1 MYPGSERRVGPS
13 IFTENSPHR
22 DPAQQEA
29 AVHQFTALWS
39 RAILDAH
46 LEYWTAREPAGA
58 QAGCDGGIRALND
71 DAQMGVATL
80 PGTQDGFE
88 CSVPLGRIA
97 PQAQGAF
104 GERLKLRGE
113 VRIG

>member
-39 RAILDAH
+39 RAILDAQ

-71 DAQMGVATL
+71 GAQMGVATL
-80 PGTQDGFE
+80 PGTHDGLE
-88 CSVPLGRIA
+88 RPSPLIGIP
-97 PQAQGAF
+97 PQAQRVPAQ
-104 GERLKLRGE
+104 RP
-113 VRIG
+113 